1 MDEGDGV
8 REVPA
13 ADVPEQA
20 YLLDVREDDE
30 WQAGHAPDAQHIALG
45 QLGELHDQI
54 PRDRD
59 VYVICRSGVRSAH
72 AAQALNAA
80 WLASAQR
87 RRRHAR
93 LGVRGTRHDQRIGP
107 AVRGVTPGPWRRA
120 APG

>member
-13 ADVPEQA
+13 AGVPEQA
-20 YLLDVREDDE
+20 YLLDVREDEE

-45 QLGELHDQI
+45 RLGELCDQV

-80 WLASAQR
+80 GWRTLNVADGMHGWESA
-87 RRRHAR
+87 
-93 LGVRGTRHDQRIGP
+93 G
-107 AVRGVTPGPWRRA
+107 RA
-120 APG
+120 MISESGAPPFVA